1 MNSFWRFLSLGS
13 ALILMGVVAGIL
25 VAKVYLH
32 LFPGPTFSA
41 ADPEQTPSNV
51 PDAVAQPAPP
61 VAAPPI
67 PSQGRIEKTVEA
79 CQEEWRAMRA
89 TGERTTTE
97 KAYVAQC
104 RAGDTAAQT
113 APTTPA
119 PVPSAGEAQKTVEA
133 CQAEWRAMRA
143 AGQRTT
149 TEKAYVAQCHVA
161 ASAPSPAT
169 TGLRDS
175 PSEPAESVPAPGAS
189 PADTARPRRRIIQQ

>member
-13 ALILMGVVAGIL
+13 ALILVVVVAGIL
-25 VAKVYLH
+25 LAKVYLH

-41 ADPEQTPSNV
+41 ADRQQPLSNV
-51 PDAVAQPAPP
+51 QDAVAEPAPP
-61 VAAPPI
+61 IAAPPI
-67 PSQGRIEKTVEA
+67 PSQDRIEKTVEA

-89 TGERTTTE
+89 TGQRTTTE

-113 APTTPA
+113 APTTTAPMPA
-119 PVPSAGEAQKTVEA
+119 AGEAQKTVEA
-133 CQAEWRAMRA
+133 CQAEWRAMRD

-161 ASAPSPAT
+161 ATAPSPAT

-175 PSEPAESVPAPGAS
+175 PSGAAESVPAPDAS
-189 PADTARPRRRIIQQ
+189 PAGTARPRRRIIQQ